1 MQKLVDGVEVEE
13 FEDDEPIDANADAD
27 TDVDVDVDADAD
39 ADDDDGEP
47 KEVDAW
53 MADEGDQ
60 KPSDVPVSTHIRMK
74 QKLKGRLTDSNE
86 EVARLRAENEAL
98 KAGVQQSPK
107 LKVAPKRPRQEDFDT
122 ILDHEEALSEYEDKM
137 LEVRL
142 ETTNKKVEIKNAQAK
157 AKVDLEKAVDGHYE
171 RASKLIQDNGI
182 DTEVYKKTDLVVREA
197 VESIRPGIGD
207 LVTDQIISVLGD
219 GSEKVLFYLGRNK
232 NALNEFKS
240 LLTDD
245 PTGLKASIFLGQ
257 QRERLL
263 NTKRKISKAPPPGDD
278 INGDSSPSSAKASAF
293 LKRRQAAIKKGNI
306 QVAYD
311 VKKQAKAAGI
321 DVSNW

>member
-1 MQKLVDGVEVEE
+1 MKKLVNGVEVDE
-13 FEDDEPIDANADAD
+13 FDDDDEPV
-27 TDVDVDVDADAD
+27 VDDDEPVVDDDEPV
-39 ADDDDGEP
+39 DDDDDDADKP

-98 KAGVQQSPK
+98 RAGVQQTPK
-107 LKVAPKRPRQEDFDT
+107 LKVTPKRPRQEDFDT

-142 ETTNKKVEIKNAQAK
+142 ETANTKVEIKNAQSRAK
-157 AKVDLEKAVDGHYE
+157 ANLEKAVDSHYE

-182 DTEVYKKTDLVVREA
+182 DTEVYKQSDLVVREA

-207 LVTDQIISVLGD
+207 FVTDQIISILGD

-245 PTGLKASIFLGQ
+245 PTGLKASLFLGQ

-263 NTKRKISKAPPPGDD
+263 NTKRKTSKAPPPDDDIRGDD
-278 INGDSSPSSAKASAF
+278 SPTSANTSAL
-293 LKRRQAAIKKGNI
+293 LKRRQAAIKKGDL
-306 QVAYD
+306 QAAYN
-311 VKKQAKAAGI
+311 VKKQAKAAGV
-321 DVSNW
+321 DVSKW

>member
-1 MQKLVDGVEVEE
+1 MKKLVNGIEVDE
-13 FEDDEPIDANADAD
+13 FDDDESIVDDKPIVDDEPIVDDDAD
-27 TDVDVDVDADAD
+27 K
-39 ADDDDGEP
+39 P

-98 KAGVQQSPK
+98 KAGVQQTPK
-107 LKVAPKRPRQEDFDT
+107 LKVTPKRPRQEDFDT

-142 ETTNKKVEIKNAQAK
+142 ETANTKVEIKNAQSRAK
-157 AKVDLEKAVDGHYE
+157 ANLEKAVDSHYE

-182 DTEVYKKTDLVVREA
+182 DTEVYKQSDLVVREA

-207 LVTDQIISVLGD
+207 FVTDQIISILGD

-245 PTGLKASIFLGQ
+245 PTGLKASLFLGQ

-263 NTKRKISKAPPPGDD
+263 NTKRKTSKAPPPDDDIRGDD
-278 INGDSSPSSAKASAF
+278 SPTSANASAL
-293 LKRRQAAIKKGNI
+293 LKRRQAAVKKGDL
-306 QVAYD
+306 QMAYN
-311 VKKQAKAAGI
+311 VKKQAKAAGV
-321 DVSNW
+321 DVSKW

>member
-1 MQKLVDGVEVEE
+1 MKKLVNGIEVDE
-13 FEDDEPIDANADAD
+13 FDDDESIVDDKPIVDDEPIVDDDAD
-27 TDVDVDVDADAD
+27 K
-39 ADDDDGEP
+39 P

-98 KAGVQQSPK
+98 KAGVQQTPK
-107 LKVAPKRPRQEDFDT
+107 LKVTPKRPRQEDFDT

-142 ETTNKKVEIKNAQAK
+142 ETANTKVEIKNAQSRAK
-157 AKVDLEKAVDGHYE
+157 ANLEKAVDSHYE

-182 DTEVYKKTDLVVREA
+182 DTEVYKQTDLVVREA
-197 VESIRPGIGD
+197 IESIRPGIGD
-207 LVTDQIISVLGD
+207 FVTDQIISILGD

-245 PTGLKASIFLGQ
+245 PTGLKASLFLGQ

-263 NTKRKISKAPPPGDD
+263 NTKRKTSKAPPPDDDIRGDD
-278 INGDSSPSSAKASAF
+278 SPTSANASAL
-293 LKRRQAAIKKGNI
+293 LKRRQAAVKKGDL
-306 QVAYD
+306 QMAYN
-311 VKKQAKAAGI
+311 VKKQAKAAGV
-321 DVSNW
+321 DVSKW